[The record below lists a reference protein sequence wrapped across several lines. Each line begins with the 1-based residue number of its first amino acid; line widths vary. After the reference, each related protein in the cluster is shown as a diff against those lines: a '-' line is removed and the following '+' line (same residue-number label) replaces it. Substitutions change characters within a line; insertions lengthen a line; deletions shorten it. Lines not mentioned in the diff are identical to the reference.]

1 MAVLRIAVIGHPILR
16 QVAEPIAVEQI
27 PSPAVQGLIADMWE
41 TLQDYE
47 GAGLAAPQVHVPL
60 RLVLCVMEEGPR
72 ILINPVLTPL
82 TYDTI
87 FSYEGC
93 LSIPGMRAKV
103 GRGSR
108 IRLQGLDQDGEAIDE
123 ELEGWDATVAQ
134 HECDH
139 LDGVL
144 FVDKCDIR
152 TLAFEDPFR
161 RFGPL
166 DESGEE

>member
-1 MAVLRIAVIGHPILR
+1 MAVLRIAVIGHPVLR
-16 QVAEPIAVEQI
+16 QISEPIAVEQI

-41 TLQDYE
+41 TMQDYE

-60 RLVLCVMEEGPR
+60 RMVLCVMEEGPR
-72 ILINPVLTPL
+72 VLINPVLTPL
-82 TYDTI
+82 TYETVS
-87 FSYEGC
+87 SYEGC
-93 LSIPGMRAKV
+93 LSVPGMRAKV
-103 GRGSR
+103 ARVSQ
-108 IRLQGLDQDGEAIDE
+108 IRLEGYDQDGNPLDE
-123 ELEGWDATVAQ
+123 VLEGWDAIVAQ

-144 FVDKCDIR
+144 YVDKCDTR

-166 DESGEE
+166 DEAGEE

>member
-1 MAVLRIAVIGHPILR
+1 MAVLRIAVIGHPVLR
-16 QVAEPIAVEQI
+16 QVAAPIAVEQI

-72 ILINPVLTPL
+72 VLINPVLTPM
-82 TYDTI
+82 TYDTTY
-87 FSYEGC
+87 SYEGC

-103 GRGSR
+103 GRVSQ
-108 IRLQGLDQDGEAIDE
+108 IRLEGYDQDGQAIDE
-123 ELEGWDATVAQ
+123 VLEGWDATVAQ

-144 FVDKCDIR
+144 FTDYLSALKRNMIMKKVQKLQK
-152 TLAFEDPFR
+152 TKKSA
-161 RFGPL
+161 
-166 DESGEE
+166 